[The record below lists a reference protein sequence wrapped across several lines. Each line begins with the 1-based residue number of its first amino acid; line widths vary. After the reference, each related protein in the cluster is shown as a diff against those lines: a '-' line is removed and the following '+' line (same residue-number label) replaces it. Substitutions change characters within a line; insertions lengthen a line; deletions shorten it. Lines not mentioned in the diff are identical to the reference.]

1 MVIAWGA
8 KVDQE
13 FRVKA
18 AKVAADLGVSPSHLM
33 ACMAFESGETFSPSV
48 RNAAG
53 SGAVGLIQFMPNT
66 AKNLKTSTEKLAAMT
81 AVEQLDYVAEYFRP
95 WRGRLRNLSDLYL
108 AILLPKAVGKP
119 DEYVL
124 WAKGKAPIAYRQNAG
139 LDANKD
145 GAVTKAE
152 ATNKVAAKLNKGLQP
167 GYVWRSEDA

>member
-8 KVDQE
+8 KVSEE

-18 AKVAADLGVSPSHLM
+18 AAIAVELGVSPSHLM
-33 ACMAFESGETFSPSV
+33 ACMAFESGETFSSSI

-66 AKNLKTSTEKLAAMT
+66 ARSMGTSTRALAAMS
-81 AVEQLDYVAEYFRP
+81 AAQQLDYVRQYFLP
-95 WRGRLRNLSDLYL
+95 WRGRLHGLGDLYM
-108 AILLPKAVGKP
+108 AILWPKAVGKP
-119 DEYVL
+119 DEYIL

-152 ATNKVAAKLNKGLQP
+152 AAAKVEAKLNKGLQP
-167 GYVWRSEDA
+167 GYVWRSGDA